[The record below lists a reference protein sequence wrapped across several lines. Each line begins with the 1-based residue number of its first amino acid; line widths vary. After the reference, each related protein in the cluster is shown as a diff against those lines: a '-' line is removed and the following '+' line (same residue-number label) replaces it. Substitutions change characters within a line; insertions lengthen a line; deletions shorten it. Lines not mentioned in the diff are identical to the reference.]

1 MIGDRLDTDVEG
13 GRAAGM
19 ATLLVL
25 TGVSDAAELLAAP
38 PALRPDYVAADLS
51 ALTQAAEDLEPG
63 ARAGWDVRQ
72 PEAGVLVLGGDAGD
86 PVDALRALCAAH
98 WAAGGGPA
106 RVAADGEPAAGALRV
121 LGLGAEDPGSATV
134 AGAGTSAVESTAGAH

>member
-38 PALRPDYVAADLS
+38 AERRPDYVGADLA
-51 ALTQAAEDLEPG
+51 ALTRPADELAPGPRPGWEVTANGSGSLTVTGSGEP
-63 ARAGWDVRQ
+63 
-72 PEAGVLVLGGDAGD
+72 L
-86 PVDALRALCAAH
+86 DALRALCAAH
-98 WAAGGGPA
+98 WADGGGPVQVRA
-106 RVAADGEPAAGALRV
+106 EGDDAERALRA
-121 LGLGAEDPGSATV
+121 LGLDGDARGAGSATV
-134 AGAGTSAVESTAGAH
+134 ATADTATGAHR